1 MAFIDLCNIYIK
13 AGDGGDGIVSWR
25 RETHVPLG
33 GPAGGNGGNGG
44 SIYFIGNHNETSL
57 EHLRYQKKFVA
68 QAGEKGGIKGMHGA
82 NAEDV
87 YINVPLG
94 TVIYDNATGET
105 LADIKH
111 HEQTFLIAHGG
122 KGGHGNAHFKSGF
135 NKAPTLYELGEK
147 GDEFFLKL
155 ELKQIADIGLVGFPN
170 AGKSTLIS
178 KMTNAKPKIGNY
190 QFTTLIPILGT
201 IDYED
206 QKIILADI
214 PGLISGANEGV
225 GLGHEFLKHIERCK
239 ILVHL
244 ISLDELDHERTI
256 TDSYVAII
264 NELKKYNKELLNK
277 KIILV
282 ANKLD
287 AVNAL
292 ENLENF
298 KKQLKTNENV
308 FAISALNNKNLKELK
323 ELLIKE
329 YSLLNVDNNHE
340 KEILIWKNND
350 LIDKEKTLD
359 RTIDIVKINEHLYE
373 IKGDYLKYWSHRIP
387 LNTADNIIRFNQ
399 KLANVNLEEKLKNLG
414 ANKGDTIRIYG
425 VDINYE
431 D

>member
-82 NAEDV
+82 NADDV

-94 TVIYDNATGET
+94 TIVYDNTTGEV

-111 HEQTFLIAHGG
+111 HQQTFLIAQGG

-135 NKAPTLYELGEK
+135 NKTPTLYELGEK
-147 GDEFFLKL
+147 GDEFSLKL

-178 KMTNAKPKIGNY
+178 KLTNVKPKIGNY

-214 PGLISGANEGV
+214 PGLISGASEGI

-244 ISLDELDHERTI
+244 ISLDELDHESAI
-256 TDSYVAII
+256 EDSYLAII
-264 NELKKYNKELLNK
+264 SELKKYNKQLLNK

-287 AVNAL
+287 AINAS
-292 ENLENF
+292 ENLQHF
-298 KKQLKTNENV
+298 KKYLKKNEDIFV
-308 FAISALNNKNLKELK
+308 VSALNNENLTELKNLLV
-323 ELLIKE
+323 KE
-329 YSLLNVDNNHE
+329 YSLLNSNNDYE
-340 KEILIWKNND
+340 NEILTWKNKN
-350 LIDKEKTLD
+350 LIDKEKVLD
-359 RTIDIVKINEHLYE
+359 RAIEILRVNEHLYE

-399 KLANVNLEEKLKNLG
+399 KLANVDLETKLKNLG